1 MDGLEIYF
9 IAFTMRTG
17 SNLLCDYLTSSGL
30 GYPTEYFQYPAGIV
44 NPGLFEA
51 LGVEGRDVSTY
62 FQKVLLA
69 RSRNGLF
76 GAKLSW
82 DHKNVL
88 EEELARHFPDP
99 DRWGHILSR
108 VRWVYSE
115 RRDKIDQ
122 AISLWR
128 AQKTGRWMSSSQ
140 AAVGHPEY
148 DCYGIF
154 TRLFSILAMD
164 YVWKDFFDRRR
175 IQPFIVTYE
184 DLVRSP
190 RETLSGLYRFIKDEE
205 LTKPEDIVIES
216 HLEVQRD
223 HYTDELKQRFLEDI
237 DHLGAPQFWA
247 DRPEQ
252 ADHWRQFFSSNDW
265 IPRSK
270 GYSPPEPRNH
280 ESGALLPERFELDP
294 DPGKAD
300 HPASPGTGSPCHT
313 RR

>member
-17 SNLLCDYLTSSGL
+17 SNLLCDYLSSSGL

-51 LGVEGRDVSTY
+51 LGVEGGDVSTY
-62 FQKVLLA
+62 LQKVLLA
-69 RSRNGLF
+69 RSRNGVF
-76 GAKLSW
+76 GAKVSW

-88 EEELARHFPDP
+88 EEELARHFPDT
-99 DRWGHILSR
+99 DRWKRILSR

-128 AQKTGRWMSSSQ
+128 AQKTGKWMSSNH
-140 AAVGHPEY
+140 AAVPHPEY
-148 DCYGIF
+148 DCFGIF

-164 YVWKDFFDRRR
+164 YVWKDFFARQEIR
-175 IQPFIVTYE
+175 PFVVTYE
-184 DLVRSP
+184 DFVKRP
-190 RETLSGLYRFIKDEE
+190 RETLSGLYQFIQDKE
-205 LTKPEDIVIES
+205 LTKPEDIVTES
-216 HLEVQRD
+216 HLEIQRD

-237 DHLGAPQFWA
+237 EHLGAPQYWA

-252 ADHWRQFFSSNDW
+252 ADHWLQFFSSKDW
-265 IPRSK
+265 VPQSNGLLTSRT
-270 GYSPPEPRNH
+270 RNH
-280 ESGALLPERFELDP
+280 ESGTFLP
-294 DPGKAD
+294 G
-300 HPASPGTGSPCHT
+300 
-313 RR
+313 